1 MGEPAYDLIHNPDSI
16 LILSVIHTEG
26 GMGDADLKNTCEKV
40 EMGAILNAQ
49 VRHFIRKLVACC
61 RHALCDL

>member
-26 GMGDADLKNTCEKV
+26 GMGDADLKNTH
-40 EMGAILNAQ
+40 
-49 VRHFIRKLVACC
+49 VRRWRWVRF
-61 RHALCDL
+61 